1 MNRCKLHVRL
11 PWACPSL
18 FLFEEPAL
26 GSLNLSVSV
35 SGAEGNYPS
44 ALAQDLMEAEE
55 AVPLCD
61 GEETSEPL
69 T

>member
-11 PWACPSL
+11 PWACPSI
-18 FLFEEPAL
+18 FLFVEPTL

-35 SGAEGNYPS
+35 NGGEGNYPS
-44 ALAQDLMEAEE
+44 ALAQDLKEAEE
-55 AVPLCD
+55 AVPFCD

-69 T
+69 K